1 MYNFHKHKKYG
12 CVFAKNG
19 SIYSTLS
26 LRLSS
31 FISIQLDILQRL
43 RDNKTQ
49 YNLLFLTYF

>member
-1 MYNFHKHKKYG
+1 MYNDHKHKKYG

-19 SIYSTLS
+19 SIYSTLT
-26 LRLSS
+26 